1 MSVEVRQFRRDDR
14 EQLTSLVNAHIGA
27 VVPGMSVSVNRLLG
41 RLEREP
47 GEFIVD
53 PWVVERMTLVAVQRQ
68 RIAAAAHLLRYGSD
82 TAVGESYRGA
92 GEIRWFVCWP
102 NARYWPDAE
111 AAGDLLL
118 QASVAQLDRWGV
130 TPLFADGS
138 LPAPGVYGIPSQW
151 PHVEA
156 AIGRAG
162 FQHEGRLEIIFLR
175 SLESVSVERSDPLP
189 GLSIRRS
196 LGVGGTRLA
205 AFLGDEE
212 VGYIEVELLGDGERL
227 SRSGGWADISTL
239 FVHERY
245 RRRGIG
251 RGLIEEAANWLRLA
265 HVDRL
270 LAYATPEEG
279 AVLSVYASSG
289 FAELTTTKRGW
300 DLAEREGVRLHAR

>member
-1 MSVEVRQFRRDDR
+1 MAVEVRQFRRDDR

-27 VVPGMSVSVNRLLG
+27 VVPGMSVSVNRLLSQ
-41 RLEREP
+41 LEREP

-82 TAVGESYRGA
+82 TAIAESYRDA

-102 NARYWPDAE
+102 NARDWPDAE
-111 AAGDLLL
+111 AAGDVLL
-118 QASVAQLDRWGV
+118 QSSVAQLDRWG
-130 TPLFADGS
+130 TSRRLADGS
-138 LPAPGVYGIPSQW
+138 LPAPGVYGIPAQW

-156 AIGRAG
+156 AIRRAG
-162 FQHEGRLEIIFLR
+162 FDHDGRLEIVFLR
-175 SLESVSVERSDPLP
+175 PLESLSAERRDPLP
-189 GLSIRRS
+189 GFSIRRS
-196 LGVGGTRLA
+196 LGINGTRLA
-205 AFLGDEE
+205 ASLGDED

-227 SRSGGWADISTL
+227 SRAAGWADIGNL
-239 FVHERY
+239 FVHEQY

-251 RGLIEEAANWLRLA
+251 RGLIEEAASWLRLA

-270 LAYATPEEG
+270 LAYATPEER

-300 DLAEREGVRLHAR
+300 VSPSRT